1 MLSLQGRQKL
11 PHPHISEQP
20 QLRHLQILLHSTLHD
35 VARPAPVALLFVS
48 QYSGHADDPQ
58 YKFCGAGPRQ
68 LGDMDDVML
77 DLV

>member
-1 MLSLQGRQKL
+1 M
-11 PHPHISEQP
+11 
-20 QLRHLQILLHSTLHD
+20 
-35 VARPAPVALLFVS
+35 ALLFVS